1 MKQNLYIFSDT
12 QLKRNQ
18 NTLLFQKMDKKAND
32 DDFDEEVEY
41 KSDEFFN
48 DSNCIIPTGD
58 KKFIPVETVNSI
70 FAIGSISFNS
80 RFLYFLSQNNIPLHL
95 FSRNYKYGGSFVP
108 PNENSSGNSIVNQV
122 MFYNNYDKRLHL
134 AKKIVTASLNAIVSN
149 LQYYNYR
156 GNNLLEAIEQIKEN
170 IFNISIAESV
180 NEIMG
185 FEGESRRVYYRTWQD
200 IFVYPVNFYK
210 RVKNPPNNMINSLIS
225 YGNMIVYGT
234 VLNEIRKTKIY
245 PEIGFVHEIGDSK
258 LPLVY
263 DLADIFKPIIIDKTI
278 FKIINHKMVNEKQF
292 FTKNNFCRINKKAK
306 QTFTEIIDEKLFTP
320 QSVSSFNTKMSYVNI
335 IKEEC
340 YKLLKHFDNEVEYE
354 PFNDN

>member
-210 RVKNPPNNMINSLIS
+210 RVKNPPN
-225 YGNMIVYGT
+225 
-234 VLNEIRKTKIY
+234 
-245 PEIGFVHEIGDSK
+245 
-258 LPLVY
+258 
-263 DLADIFKPIIIDKTI
+263 FKKPG
-278 FKIINHKMVNEKQF
+278 
-292 FTKNNFCRINKKAK
+292 
-306 QTFTEIIDEKLFTP
+306 
-320 QSVSSFNTKMSYVNI
+320 
-335 IKEEC
+335 
-340 YKLLKHFDNEVEYE
+340 
-354 PFNDN
+354 